1 MRIDNTKF
9 GLYSYQNQVNRAN
22 VKDAKKRTS
31 VDDVQI
37 SSKGQEL
44 SQALQT
50 DQLDRQKKIEA
61 IKKQITE
68 GTYKVDTNKVAE
80 KMINFWKK

>member
-9 GLYSYQNQVNRAN
+9 GLYSYQNQVNRLN
-22 VKDAKKRTS
+22 VKDTNKRTS

-37 SSKGQEL
+37 SAKGQEL
-44 SQALQT
+44 SQALQS

-61 IKKQITE
+61 IKNQIAD
-68 GTYKVDTNKVAE
+68 GSYKVDTNKVAE
-80 KMINFWKK
+80 KMIDFWKK

>member
-22 VKDAKKRTS
+22 VKDTKKRTS